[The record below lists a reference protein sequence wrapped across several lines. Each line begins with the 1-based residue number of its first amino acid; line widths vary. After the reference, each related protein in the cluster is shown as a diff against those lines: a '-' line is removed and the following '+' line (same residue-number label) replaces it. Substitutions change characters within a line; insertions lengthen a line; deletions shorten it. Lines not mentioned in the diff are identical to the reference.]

1 MKTVAQIAKQIGV
14 SKQAIYQF
22 MDSDFKQKFSTIDGS
37 LKINLK
43 GEKLILE
50 HFKADNLKTGNQ
62 KDGGNSLVAS
72 FLHLFD
78 LKIQFKTNLNVIQY
92 PLNR

>member
-1 MKTVAQIAKQIGV
+1 MAK
-14 SKQAIYQF
+14 F
-22 MDSDFKQKFSTIDGS
+22 MDSDFKQKFSTTDGS

-62 KDGGNSLVAS
+62 KDGGNSLVLVAS